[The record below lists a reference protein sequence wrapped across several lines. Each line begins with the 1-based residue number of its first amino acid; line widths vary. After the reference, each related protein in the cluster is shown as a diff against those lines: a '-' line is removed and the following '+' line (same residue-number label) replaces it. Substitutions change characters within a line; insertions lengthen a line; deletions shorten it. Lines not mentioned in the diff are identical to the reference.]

1 MPWKANRNAAFNA
14 RSVVDENLKVHGTT
28 GLYVCDM
35 SVLPISTAANPV
47 RALAGLALRLS
58 RHLVTSPQ

>member
-1 MPWKANRNAAFNA
+1 MSWKSDRNTDFNQE
-14 RSVVDENLKVHGTT
+14 SVVDENLKVHGAT

-47 RALAGLALRLS
+47 RTLAGLALRLS
-58 RHLVTSPQ
+58 EHLG